1 MPTRVRRARAGHLR
15 AVTTLTLHATGTAP
29 PAEVWERY
37 AVPTRWPGWS
47 PQITGV
53 ELSAARLA
61 PGLSGRVLGPLGL
74 AVPFTIEDVD
84 EAARRWSWRVA
95 VGPLGV
101 RLLHWVAEGPGGG
114 TTTGLRLSG
123 PAPLVLAYAPA
134 ARLALGRLV
143 RA

>member
-1 MPTRVRRARAGHLR
+1 M
-15 AVTTLTLHATGTAP
+15 TTLTLHATGTAP

-37 AVPTRWPGWS
+37 AVPAHWPGWS

-53 ELSAARLA
+53 EFPADRLT
-61 PGLSGRVLGPLGL
+61 PGLPGRVRGPLGV
-74 AVPFTIEDVD
+74 AAPFTVEEVD
-84 EAARRWSWRVA
+84 EATRRWSWRVA
-95 VGPLGV
+95 VGPLRV
-101 RLLHWVAEGPGGG
+101 RLLHWVTEGPDGG

-123 PAPLVLAYAPA
+123 PAPLVLGYAPA

>member
-1 MPTRVRRARAGHLR
+1 M
-15 AVTTLTLHATGTAP
+15 TTLTLHATGTAA

-37 AVPTRWPGWS
+37 AVPARWPGWS

-53 ELSAARLA
+53 DLAADRLA
-61 PGLSGRVLGPLGL
+61 AGLSGRVRGPLGV
-74 AVPFTIEDVD
+74 AVPFTVEEVD
-84 EAARRWSWRVA
+84 EAARRWSWRVG
-95 VGPLGV
+95 VGPVRV

-134 ARLALGRLV
+134 ARLALARLV

>member
-1 MPTRVRRARAGHLR
+1 M
-15 AVTTLTLHATGTAP
+15 TTLTLHATGTAL

-37 AVPTRWPGWS
+37 AVPARWPGWS

-53 ELSAARLA
+53 ELPVDRLA
-61 PGLSGRVLGPLGL
+61 PGVSGRVLGPLGL
-74 AVPFTIEDVD
+74 AVDFTVEDVD

-95 VGPLGV
+95 LGPLRV

-134 ARLALGRLV
+134 ARLALARLV
-143 RA
+143 RG

>member
-1 MPTRVRRARAGHLR
+1 
-15 AVTTLTLHATGTAP
+15 VTTLTLHATGTAP

-37 AVPTRWPGWS
+37 ALPARWPGWS

-53 ELSAARLA
+53 EFPADRLA
-61 PGLSGRVLGPLGL
+61 PGVPGRVRGPLGVS
-74 AVPFTIEDVD
+74 ASFTVEEVD
-84 EAARRWSWRVA
+84 EAARRWSWQVA
-95 VGPLGV
+95 VGPLRV

-123 PAPLVLAYAPA
+123 PAPLVLGYAPA

-143 RA
+143 RS